1 MTKFIDKSTTHMP
14 LAFFFSA
21 MEAFDTRLEAV
32 TLSLERFST
41 LKADQHSLFTAF
53 DASYQRSQASHL
65 TKNITD
71 LDKRRDHVG
80 DVIMRVANL
89 WATKLDDDELNIHGR
104 RVTQV
109 FKDLQFRLDEALVA
123 ENAKIDNIQQ
133 RFSEPIIEADLEAM
147 GLTQLNTLFAQL
159 TAQIKQ
165 LMSQRNEENSAIVAG
180 EVKRTRDALETH
192 YAQFI
197 TYLNAVQ
204 EIMPEEAL
212 SLAAQYYNEDYRKI
226 EQQLAQSR
234 KKGTVSPQTG
244 GTTGGDT
251 PDTPANP
258 TEPDTPTDPDTP
270 ADPGTNGSDDNG
282 GTDNP
287 PTGGDDNG
295 GGVVPDQN

>member
-1 MTKFIDKSTTHMP
+1 MTKFTDKSTTHMP

-21 MEAFDTRLEAV
+21 MEAFDTRMASV
-32 TLSLERFST
+32 TLSHERFTT
-41 LKADQHSLFTAF
+41 LKANQHSLYTAF
-53 DASYQRSQASHL
+53 DASYQRSQVSHL

-80 DVIMRVANL
+80 DVMMRVANL

-133 RFSEPIIEADLEAM
+133 RFTEPQLVADLAAM

-159 TAQIKQ
+159 SAQIKQ
-165 LMSQRNEENSAIVAG
+165 LMSQRNEENSTIMAG
-180 EVKRTRDALETH
+180 EVKRTREALETH

-197 TYLNAVQ
+197 VYLNALQ
-204 EIMPEEAL
+204 EIMPEDAL
-212 SLAAQYYNEDYRKI
+212 SLAAQYYNEDFRKI

-234 KKGTVSPQTG
+234 KKGNVSPSNA
-244 GTTGGDT
+244 GTTPGDT
-251 PDTPANP
+251 PI
-258 TEPDTPTDPDTP
+258 EPDTP
-270 ADPGTNGSDDNG
+270 ADPGTTTDPVTPVDPGTTGDDDNG
-282 GTDNP
+282 GTDTP
-287 PTGGDDNG
+287 PAGGDG
-295 GGVVPDQN
+295 GTDGTVTDQN